1 MQQNFLRNSTS
12 FESALSTQQRP
23 TIPLPV
29 APSPDATP
37 QEVRLFFKQCFLSQR
52 TELSESKAEEEA
64 AELSVK
70 MRMTG
75 ECLYRLSR
83 ETLVATFGYE
93 GEMIHDLVQS
103 GSEGYV
109 SL

>member
-12 FESALSTQQRP
+12 FESDLSTQQRP
-23 TIPLPV
+23 PIPLPA
-29 APSPDATP
+29 APALDATP

-64 AELSVK
+64 AELLVK
-70 MRMTG
+70 VRMTG

-83 ETLVATFGYE
+83 ESLVATFGLE
-93 GEMIHDLVQS
+93 GEIIYDLVQS
-103 GSEGYV
+103 GREGYV